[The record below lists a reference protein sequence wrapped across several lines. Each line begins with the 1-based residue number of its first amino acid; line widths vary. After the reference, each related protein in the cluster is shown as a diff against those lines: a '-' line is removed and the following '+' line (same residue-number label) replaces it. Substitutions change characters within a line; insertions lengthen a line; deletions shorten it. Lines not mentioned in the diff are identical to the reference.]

1 MELYTFRLNS
11 PSLTE
16 PGTFEIQDVIEN
28 YESLIWTER
37 YYGDSEV
44 NVILP
49 IEMDLIEKLPLGIFL
64 GIEES
69 NELMILETINIEQNR
84 LKLKGISILSWLN
97 NRFVRTSKKH
107 KVRARTIEDYFPGQ
121 ILWEMLFTAVS
132 PNSEYMDPET
142 TDIPAQYLSKLQIP
156 EIGLYDW
163 DSSGDL
169 VTIAVSFEPLYDE
182 MRKIAIT
189 YQIGMQIILMT
200 KLDPNAEQ
208 PLGFRSYKG
217 LNKTSFQDPDL
228 PQNPIVRFS
237 TDLDSLQN
245 VRELRSQSIYKTIA
259 FAFAPNVD
267 IELGDETGANAGI
280 AYIRGTE
287 DLDSFNRF
295 ECRALQVFAED
306 LTGFSTPTGY
316 ELATLINLLNGTAR
330 DELGKSILIEVVD
343 GDISPTNM
351 YQYGRDYSLGDLVEL
366 QGSDGIISTIRV
378 TEHILSEEATGE
390 KGYVTY
396 GSESSDITQ

>member
-1 MELYTFRLNS
+1 MELYTFKLNS
-11 PSLTE
+11 PSLEE

-28 YESLIWTER
+28 FESLIWTER

-44 NVILP
+44 NITLP

-107 KVRARTIEDYFPGQ
+107 RVRARTIEDYPPGQ
-121 ILWEMLFTAVS
+121 ILWEILFTAVS
-132 PNSEYMDPET
+132 PNSLYMDPET
-142 TDIPAQYLSKLQIP
+142 TDIPAQYLSKLPIP
-156 EIGLYDW
+156 EIGLYDF

-169 VTIAVSFEPLYDE
+169 VTIAVSFGPLYDE
-182 MRKIAIT
+182 MLKIATT

-237 TDLDSLQN
+237 KDLDSLQN
-245 VRELRSQSIYKTIA
+245 IRELRSQSIYKTIA

-267 IELGDETGANAGI
+267 MELGDQEGANAGI
-280 AYIRGTE
+280 AYIRGTG
-287 DLDSFNRF
+287 DSNSFNRF
-295 ECRALQVFAED
+295 DCRALQVLAED
-306 LTGFSTPTGY
+306 ITGFSTPTSY
-316 ELATLINLLNGTAR
+316 EVATLIKLLDAAAR
-330 DELGKSILIEVVD
+330 DGLGDSILIHAVD
-343 GDISPTNM
+343 GDISPTGM
-351 YQYGRDYSLGDLVEL
+351 FQYGRDYNLGDLVEL
-366 QGSDGIISTIRV
+366 QGSDGVITTIRV
-378 TEHILSEEATGE
+378 TENIISEEATGE

-396 GSESSDITQ
+396 GNESSDITP